1 MLPLSVLDLAPV
13 TVGSTPAKTFANT
26 LELARHAERLGYQ
39 RFWLAEHHNM
49 PGIASAATAV
59 LIGHVA
65 GGTKTIRV
73 GSGGV
78 MLPNH
83 APLQV
88 AEQFGTLGSL
98 YPGRIDMGLG
108 RAPGSDQPAALAL
121 RRYYQGAEEFPA
133 DVVELLGYFEPV
145 EDGQLV
151 QAVPGAGV
159 EVEPWI
165 LGSSLFGA
173 QLAAML
179 GLRYA
184 FASHFAPAMLEQAL
198 TLYRRDFRP
207 SRYLQQPHVMLA
219 LNVVA
224 ADTDR
229 EAARLFTTQQQAF
242 VNLRRGRPGLVPP
255 PLDSAQAFDAY
266 CNAVERAGVD
276 AALACTAVG
285 SAASVREK
293 MRKFVQ
299 QHCPDELILTANI
312 FDHDARVRSY
322 ELAMEA
328 WQGC

>member
-13 TVGSTPAKTFANT
+13 TVGSTPSQTFVNT
-26 LELARHAERLGYQ
+26 LDLAQQAERLGYR

-65 GGTKTIRV
+65 GGTRTIRV
-73 GSGGV
+73 GAGGV

-98 YPGRIDMGLG
+98 YPGRIDLGLG
-108 RAPGSDQPAALAL
+108 RAPGTDQPAARAL

-133 DVVELLGYFEPV
+133 DVVELLGYFDPV
-145 EDGQLV
+145 KDRQLV

-184 FASHFAPAMLEQAL
+184 FASHFAPAMLDQAL
-198 TLYRRDFRP
+198 AVYRREFRP

-219 LNVVA
+219 INVVA
-224 ADTDR
+224 ADTDV

-255 PLDSAQAFDAY
+255 PLDSAEAFNDYADA
-266 CNAVERAGVD
+266 NERAGVD
-276 AALACTAVG
+276 AALECAAVG
-285 SAASVREK
+285 SVATVRNK
-293 MRKFVQ
+293 MQAFAER
-299 QHCPDELILTANI
+299 HRSDELMLTTNV
-312 FDHDARVRSY
+312 FDHAARVRSFA
-322 ELAMEA
+322 LAMEA
-328 WQGC
+328 WG